1 MVSISLKKRIS
12 KLKGLSISESMILQA
27 SLIDDLVITYFES
40 LRRKYPDATFE
51 ELIQIG
57 HKETYYKKRRRKDN
71 D

>member
-1 MVSISLKKRIS
+1 
-12 KLKGLSISESMILQA
+12 MILQA